1 MSRPPMFEIRLY
13 MVAPRTWEF
22 LVKRA
27 GEPVAASDGDAR
39 LDGVEPAIKA
49 ALEALKADVLARRAA
64 TGNPAE

>member
-1 MSRPPMFEIRLY
+1 MSRPPMFEIRLF

-39 LDGVEPAIKA
+39 LEFAGHALQA
-49 ALEALKADVLARRAA
+49 ALEALKAEAVARAAA
-64 TGNPAE
+64 TGNPAD